1 MSTSRSEASSGNV
14 IIHYR
19 RSSILPRQGSSPK
32 SLLEYLDL
40 LQLNCLNEVDDHNLK
55 GILSGKTKN
64 TTDSYLLS
72 DADEQLLLNIYVRLS
87 SPRAYE
93 TV

>member
-1 MSTSRSEASSGNV
+1 M
-14 IIHYR
+14 
-19 RSSILPRQGSSPK
+19 
-32 SLLEYLDL
+32 
-40 LQLNCLNEVDDHNLK
+40 NCLNEVDDHNLK
-55 GILSGKTKN
+55 GILSGKAKN

-87 SPRAYE
+87 SHTYYE